1 MLLERLIMKNFKRF
15 RFQEIHFKDGITG
28 IVGNN
33 GSGKSTIVEAI
44 LFSLYGLQGTGIG
57 KEFILSS
64 FAGPKDEC
72 EVSLDFRIGGQ
83 AYRIIRTYRQ
93 GSSPPKARIYMGTKL
108 LADTTTNVAIEVE
121 RITGMAASDLK
132 NTVYAGQ
139 KDLLSL
145 IESRTGERK
154 NWFTRALGI
163 DYLRDES
170 MALIREQLDAATREQ
185 GLLKGKLEELDPA
198 SIDARLCECTGALT
212 NLAPRLVSLRE
223 EHWKKEASRV
233 AHEQH
238 LATLRE
244 SEKLH
249 LTRLQQRESLG
260 REMQIRKTSHEGTV
274 RELKELEARKAEYD
288 ASAPHRL
295 EFQRDKEQLEVMGS
309 VRERHTKLMNEFQ
322 QHNAAIESLTE
333 QLVRIE
339 DLLKSQDETARRI
352 AELEAPLL
360 EREQC
365 ITRLTECQQKQAQFH
380 ALKTESA
387 RLDEQD
393 RSLAV
398 QVKSVGDTIATLERH
413 ERELASLNYVPELL
427 SRKQLEKKNLDI
439 ARDHDRQR
447 ETWLMQAKGGHDN
460 ASALSLR
467 IQALKSEI
475 AEAGEPE
482 AALNALRKEREEESR
497 KVGELTSTLERTEQE
512 RIKLNIDRETVR
524 NAGADGK
531 CPLCNQPLGTHYG
544 EIEEEYKVREEAF
557 DSTLNETS
565 AALLHIAAGKAQA
578 ENRADLLE
586 RQIKDLHGKK
596 EQYMS
601 LLHQH
606 DTVHA
611 QADEWCVQA
620 GKEQEFI
627 EALGLTRY
635 DFLAHE
641 ALNREIAALE
651 ESAKR
656 IAHLK
661 GLVAELQVKREERNR
676 ILTLIEENASSR
688 AKGKAQLAGLGYDER
703 QAELL
708 EQERNRLEPVWSE
721 FHTLRERLRTR
732 EQNET
737 ERQAISGRIA
747 VLLQEQEAL
756 SITIE
761 ALAFREEGYLRL
773 QSKVQAGEALDRRS
787 LELEALITRIP
798 DIVVKER
805 SDASLIATAEEQ
817 IKALEMEITVNP
829 FDESVIRE
837 ASEQMTTL
845 VEQVSVCAQEIVRQE
860 ERQAQL
866 KLEEKKLE
874 GQKTRSEEYTRQFQS
889 LSENIYYQKLTGTV
903 LRDYVIYLMQV
914 IRGRI
919 ETEVSR
925 ILGDITSGRYDQ
937 VIIDEDFNL
946 FVRDIDADYPVER
959 FSGGE
964 QDDIAVALRIALSR
978 YLAEFHQL
986 HESTFLV
993 FDEIFGSQDE
1003 ERRNNLI
1010 AALRTQEAYFPQII
1024 LISHIPEIQGEFSN
1038 TLLVEC
1044 GPDQVSRV
1052 LEVST

>member
-15 RFQEIHFKDGITG
+15 QSQEIHFKDGITG

-145 IESRTGERK
+145 IESRTSERK

-185 GLLKGKLEELDPA
+185 GLLLGKLEELDPA
-198 SIDARLCECTGALT
+198 SIDARLCECTISLSD
-212 NLAPRLVSLRE
+212 LAPRLVSLRE
-223 EHWKKEASRV
+223 EHRMTEDTRV
-233 AHEQH
+233 AHMQH

-244 SEKLH
+244 AEKLH
-249 LTRLQQRESLG
+249 LARLQQREALG
-260 REMQIRKTSHEGTV
+260 REVRIRATSHDGTV
-274 RELKELEARKAEYD
+274 RELKELEARKTEYD
-288 ASAPHRL
+288 ASAPQRL
-295 EFQRDKEQLEVMGS
+295 EYQQGKDQLTVMDRVKEVY
-309 VRERHTKLMNEFQ
+309 TKLKNEHQ
-322 QHNAAIESLTE
+322 QLHTAIESQRE
-333 QLVRIE
+333 QIVRIE
-339 DLLKSQDETARRI
+339 GQLKAQGEASLRI

-360 EREQC
+360 KRSQC
-365 ITRLTECQQKQAQFH
+365 ITRLAECQQKQAQFH
-380 ALKTESA
+380 LLKTEST

-398 QVKSVGDTIATLERH
+398 QVKSVGETIVTLESH
-413 ERELASLNYVPELL
+413 EKELATLNYVPELI
-427 SRKQLEKKNLDI
+427 SRKQLEKKNMDA

-447 ETWLMQAKGGHDN
+447 ETWLRQAKGGDEN
-460 ASALSLR
+460 ATVLNLQV
-467 IQALKSEI
+467 QALNSEI
-475 AEAGEPE
+475 SGAGDPE
-482 AALNALRKEREEESR
+482 AALNTLRKEREEESR
-497 KVGELTSTLERTEQE
+497 KVGELTSTLERTGQE
-512 RIKLNIDRETVR
+512 LRKLNTDRDTVR

-531 CPLCNQPLGTHYG
+531 CPLCNQSLGTHFG
-544 EIEEEYKVREEAF
+544 EIEEEYNVREASL
-557 DSTLNETS
+557 DETIRETN
-565 AALLHIAAGKAQA
+565 AALLRIAAGK
-578 ENRADLLE
+578 EKADTRTVQLE
-586 RQIKDLHGKK
+586 RQIKDLHVKK
-596 EQYMS
+596 EQYTS
-601 LLHQH
+601 LVHQVK
-606 DTVHA
+606 TIRA
-611 QADEWCVQA
+611 QAENWCVQA
-620 GKEQEFI
+620 GLEQVAI

-635 DFLAHE
+635 NAEVHE
-641 ALNREIAALE
+641 TLIHEIATLE
-651 ESAKR
+651 ESAKK

-676 ILTLIEENASSR
+676 FLTLTEENASSR
-688 AKGKAQLAGLGYDER
+688 AKVKEQLEGLGYDAH
-703 QAELL
+703 QADLL
-708 EQERNRLEPVWSE
+708 EQERKRLEPVWSE
-721 FHTLRERLRTR
+721 FHTLTERLRTLQ
-732 EQNET
+732 QNEK
-737 ERQAISGRIA
+737 EKEAISGRIA
-747 VLLQEQEAL
+747 VLLQEQGAL
-756 SITIE
+756 TVAVE
-761 ALAFREEGYLRL
+761 ALAFREDDYLTL
-773 QSKVQAGEALDRRS
+773 QSKVHAGETFYRRS
-787 LELEALITRIP
+787 LELEAMITRIP
-798 DIVVKER
+798 DIAAKER
-805 SDASLIATAEEQ
+805 SDAMFLASTEEQ
-817 IKALEMEITVNP
+817 QKILEMEITRNP
-829 FDESVIRE
+829 FDESVIRY
-837 ASEQMTTL
+837 AAEQEKTL
-845 VEQVSVCAQEIVRQE
+845 MERVSVCVMEIVRQE
-860 ERQAQL
+860 ERQTQL
-866 KLEEKKLE
+866 LHEEKKIRE
-874 GQKTRSEEYTRQFQS
+874 QKARSEEYTRQYQS
-889 LSENIYYQKLTGTV
+889 LSEKIHYQKLTGTM
-903 LRDYVIYLMQV
+903 LKDYVIYLMQV

-925 ILGDITSGRYDQ
+925 ILMEITSGRYDQ

-986 HESTFLV
+986 HESTFLI

-1044 GPDQVSRV
+1044 GPDEISRV
-1052 LEVST
+1052 QEVST

>member
-15 RFQEIHFKDGITG
+15 RSQEIHFKDGITG

-93 GSSPPKARIYMGTKL
+93 GSTPPKARIYMGTKL

-170 MALIREQLDAATREQ
+170 MALIREQLDEANSEQ
-185 GLLKGKLEELDPA
+185 GLLLGKLEELDPA
-198 SIDARLCECTGALT
+198 SIDTRLLECAGALT
-212 NLAPRLVSLRE
+212 DLAPRLVSLRE
-223 EHWKKEASRV
+223 DHHKTEASRV

-238 LATLRE
+238 LSTLRE
-244 SEKLH
+244 AEKSH
-249 LTRLQQRESLG
+249 LARLQQRESLG
-260 REMQIRKTSHEGTV
+260 REVRIRATSHDGMV

-288 ASAPHRL
+288 ASAPQRL
-295 EFQRDKEQLEVMGS
+295 EYQEGKDQLTVMGR
-309 VRERHTKLMNEFQ
+309 VREIYTKLWNEHQ
-322 QHNAAIESLTE
+322 QLHAAVKSQRE

-339 DLLKSQDETARRI
+339 GQLKSQDEAARRI
-352 AELEAPLL
+352 TELEPPLL

-365 ITRLTECQQKQAQFH
+365 ITRLAECQQKQAQFH
-380 ALKTESA
+380 VLKTESA

-393 RSLAV
+393 RSLAA
-398 QVKSVGDTIATLERH
+398 QMKSVGETIVTLKRH
-413 ERELASLNYVPELL
+413 EKELATLNYVPELI
-427 SRKQLEKKNLDI
+427 SRKQLEKKNMDI

-447 ETWLMQAKGGHDN
+447 ETWLMQAKGGDEN
-460 ASALSLR
+460 ASALYLR
-467 IQALKSEI
+467 IQVLKSEI
-475 AEAGEPE
+475 TEAGDPE
-482 AALNALRKEREEESR
+482 ATLSTVRKEREDESR

-512 RIKLNIDRETVR
+512 QIKLKHDRETVR

-531 CPLCNQPLGTHYG
+531 CPLCNQPLGNHYG
-544 EIEEEYKVREEAF
+544 EIEKEYKVRKAAL
-557 DSTLNETS
+557 DTTLNETN
-565 AALLHIAAGKAQA
+565 AALSQIAAGKEQA
-578 ENRADLLE
+578 DNRTGLLE

-596 EQYMS
+596 EQCMS
-601 LLHQH
+601 LLHQYE
-606 DTVHA
+606 TVRS
-611 QADEWCVQA
+611 QAEEWCVQA

-635 DFLAHE
+635 DAAIHE
-641 ALNREIAALE
+641 TLNREINGLE

-661 GLVAELQVKREERNR
+661 GLVSELQVKREERNR
-676 ILTLIEENASSR
+676 FLALTEENASSR
-688 AKGKAQLAGLGYDER
+688 AKVKEHLIGLGYDER

-708 EQERNRLEPVWSE
+708 EQERKSLEPVWRE
-721 FHTLRERLRTR
+721 FHTLTERLRTR
-732 EQNET
+732 EQNQKEK
-737 ERQAISGRIA
+737 EAISDRIA
-747 VLLQEQEAL
+747 VSLQAQEAL
-756 SITIE
+756 TVTID
-761 ALAFREEGYLRL
+761 ALTFREDDYLTL
-773 QSKVQAGEALDRRS
+773 QSNVQAGEPFYRRS
-787 LELEALITRIP
+787 LELEAMITRIP
-798 DIVVKER
+798 DITTKER
-805 SDASLIATAEEQ
+805 SDAMLLASTEEQ
-817 IKALEMEITVNP
+817 QKALEMEITRNP
-829 FDESVIRE
+829 FDESAMHE
-837 ASEQMTTL
+837 ASERMTTL
-845 VEQVSVCAQEIVRQE
+845 MEQVSVCAMEIVRHE
-860 ERQAQL
+860 ERQIQL
-866 KLEEKKLE
+866 LQEEKKLIE
-874 GQKTRSEEYTRQFQS
+874 QKTRSEEYTRQYQS
-889 LSENIYYQKLTGTV
+889 LSEKIHYLKLTGTV

-925 ILGDITSGRYDQ
+925 ILGEITSGRYDQ

-1052 LEVST
+1052 QEVST